1 MNAACTLLAAVGAV
15 LALPAAAQAPAS
27 APPSLEAGKQI
38 AGSGAPNGVT
48 ACAACHGAQGEGNPA
63 GGFPR
68 IAGQPA
74 YYLSKQMSSF
84 AGGSRDNAVMTPI
97 AKAMNAQQI
106 RDVSAWY
113 TSLDAPAAPPAGGK
127 RAGAGPE
134 RGRVLAVAGDESKHV
149 QACANC
155 HGPNGAGEP
164 PTFPYL
170 AGQHAGYLTAAMAE
184 WKSGAR
190 KTDASMQMPAIAK
203 ALNDADVAAVAAYY
217 AAQPTPAP
225 AGKLV
230 NIPAGTTLR
239 PAIAARA
246 DSGGPKA
253 PSGGLQGVG
262 VGTEQGAPVTGG
274 GQGQGPSVGTGAPGT
289 PPAPV
294 PPPPPPPVK

>member
-1 MNAACTLLAAVGAV
+1 MNAARTTLAALGAA

-48 ACAACHGAQGEGNPA
+48 ACVTCHGAQGEGNPA

-68 IAGQPA
+68 IAGQSA
-74 YYLSKQMSSF
+74 YYMAKQMASF
-84 AGGSRDNAVMTPI
+84 ADGSRNNAVMTPI

-106 RDVSAWY
+106 LDVSAWY
-113 TSLDAPAAPPAGGK
+113 TALDAPAAGAKRPAP
-127 RAGAGPE
+127 GPA
-134 RGRVLAVAGDESKHV
+134 RGRALAAAGDESKRV

-203 ALNDADVAAVAAYY
+203 ALSDADVAAVAAYY
-217 AAQPTPAP
+217 AAQPAPPP
-225 AGKLV
+225 AGKMV

-239 PAIAARA
+239 PAIAARP

-262 VGTEQGAPVTGG
+262 VGTEQGSPVTGG

-294 PPPPPPPVK
+294 PPPPPPKK